1 MRNEEIQAGKATVVS
16 GRYISGPESLAFKF
30 RDHHWLGFQPIRPS
44 PHISIP
50 SAKVCMPGTV
60 LGARG
65 RLKHDNPHGPCNSQ
79 NSESSERGKL
89 QSDEPQ
95 SSVEL

>member
-1 MRNEEIQAGKATVVS
+1 
-16 GRYISGPESLAFKF
+16 
-30 RDHHWLGFQPIRPS
+30 
-44 PHISIP
+44 
-50 SAKVCMPGTV
+50 MPGTV

-65 RLKHDNPHGPCNSQ
+65 RLKHDNLHGPCNSR

-89 QSDEPQ
+89 QSDEAQ